1 MFKSISIALLT
12 GFMCVLLVPQLLLA
26 KNTHYMTGQRG
37 QDEVVSKRGMYRGMM
52 GQMMGADGQYMGMN
66 NHGMMGMS
74 DMSALMELKPE
85 QRAAYLKLLTKN
97 RKDNLDLREEM
108 LLNRVALQE
117 ALMAPEFDK
126 GKAEKLAERQAD
138 LQAKRIQSQLDL
150 AIKIREMGLSWEV
163 IPYFGHSQMMSG
175 GGYMGMM
182 PMWQMMRG
190 NNQGGY

>member
-12 GFMCVLLVPQLLLA
+12 GFMCVLLLPQLMLA
-26 KNTHYMTGQRG
+26 KNTHYMTGQTG
-37 QDEVVSKRGMYRGMM
+37 QDGAVSRRGMSRGMM
-52 GQMMGADGQYMGMN
+52 GQMMGADGQYMGKN
-66 NHGMMGMS
+66 GHGMMGMS

-108 LLNRVALQE
+108 LLNRVELQE
-117 ALMAPEFDK
+117 VLMAPEFDK
-126 GKAEKLAERQAD
+126 SKAEKLAEKQAE
-138 LQAKRIQSQLDL
+138 LQAERVQSQLDL

-163 IPYFGHSQMMSG
+163 IPYLGHSPMSG